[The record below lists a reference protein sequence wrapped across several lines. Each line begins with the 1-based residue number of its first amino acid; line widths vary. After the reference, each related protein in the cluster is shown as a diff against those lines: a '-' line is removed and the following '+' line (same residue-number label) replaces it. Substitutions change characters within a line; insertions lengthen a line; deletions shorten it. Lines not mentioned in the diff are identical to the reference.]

1 MAVNQTSTV
10 VGVFRDRTQADQA
23 MDALNNAGFE
33 RSQIHFAGPGTK
45 GNFLEDIKSLF
56 VGQSTSGSD
65 ITNNLTSMGL
75 SNDEA
80 QYYSNEYNNGNTV
93 VTVQAPGREQEA
105 LNVLHSYNAYS
116 YQDNAAPA
124 GPANYTQQPSYVEQ
138 SGYNA
143 TNQEAPVQDS
153 QPQYQ
158 ADGQPSNVE
167 VYDQPTVITNANYQQ
182 PYETTEPDQ
191 PAVEPQPDLAANDQ
205 DTEFQNR
212 LAAEPQPDVATS
224 DQDTEFQ
231 NRFAVEPQPDV
242 VANDQD
248 TEFQNHSAVET
259 PSDVATSDQD
269 TEFQNRFAVEPQPE
283 VAANNQD
290 TEFQNRPAVEPQ
302 SDVAANDQNTEFQ
315 HRTAAET
322 QPDVAAN
329 DRDTEF
335 ENLQAQIQALQQQL
349 QDARAQLQAA
359 KEREAQVRA
368 AREEREK
375 RLNEHRQQLQD
386 LQAELEN
393 TLAELRDTQSRIG
406 QYQ

>member
-23 MDALNNAGFE
+23 MDALHNAGID

-65 ITNNLTSMGL
+65 ITNNLTDMGL

-105 LNVLHSYNAYS
+105 LNVLHSYNAYT
-116 YQDNAAPA
+116 YQDNAASA
-124 GPANYTQQPSYVEQ
+124 GAANYAQQPSYVEQ
-138 SGYNA
+138 SDYNA
-143 TNQEAPVQDS
+143 ANQQAPVQDS

-158 ADGQPSNVE
+158 ADGQPSNVD

-182 PYETTEPDQ
+182 PYETTEPDH
-191 PAVEPQPDLAANDQ
+191 PAVEPQPDVATNNQDTEFQHHLAAEPQPDVAANDQDTAFQNHPAVETQPDVAANDQ
-205 DTEFQNR
+205 DTEFQYR
-212 LAAEPQPDVATS
+212 P
-224 DQDTEFQ
+224 
-231 NRFAVEPQPDV
+231 
-242 VANDQD
+242 
-248 TEFQNHSAVET
+248 AVET
-259 PSDVATSDQD
+259 QSDTATND
-269 TEFQNRFAVEPQPE
+269 
-283 VAANNQD
+283 QD
-290 TEFQNRPAVEPQ
+290 TEFQNRPAAETQPY
-302 SDVAANDQNTEFQ
+302 VAANDQNTEFQ
-315 HRTAAET
+315 NRPAAET
-322 QPDVAAN
+322 QADGATN
-329 DRDTEF
+329 ERDTEF